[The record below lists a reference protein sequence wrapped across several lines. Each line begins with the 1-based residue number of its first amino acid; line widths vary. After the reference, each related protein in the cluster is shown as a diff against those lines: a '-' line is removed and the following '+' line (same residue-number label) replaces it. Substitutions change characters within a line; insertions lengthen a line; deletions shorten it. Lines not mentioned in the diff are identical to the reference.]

1 MAVFNENNK
10 KVFAKLKQATTR
22 VDNVC
27 ADHEEQKV
35 KYDKLFASNEA
46 AVILHEE
53 VRVIFKH
60 EAQTFFEDRIK
71 WKTDA
76 KHKIDLQDIKME

>member
-1 MAVFNENNK
+1 M
-10 KVFAKLKQATTR
+10 
-22 VDNVC
+22 
-27 ADHEEQKV
+27 

-53 VRVIFKH
+53 VREIFKC

-76 KHKIDLQDIKME
+76 KHKIDLQDIKIE